1 MNDIIDEIKLIK
13 EELINLSKKGAG
25 VTGEIPNSY
34 VETSTPQGTT
44 SATLEDVTGMS
55 TTITLT
61 ATTNIVAIASFQAQT
76 QSGASAST
84 IAVAISI
91 NGVDHDETQRYL
103 SGSNDV
109 GIGAIVHRTATA
121 LPAGTYTV
129 KLRFRR
135 VSGVST
141 PGLNRADMSVIALQG
156 VKGADGANGT
166 NGTNGTNGAT
176 GATGPAGTVDN
187 ASGLTL
193 TEIATPSA
201 PTSGK
206 VKIYAKSDDKV
217 YKQDSAGVETEIGA
231 GGGGGSVLEV
241 QVFS

>member
-25 VTGEIPNSY
+25 TTGEIPNSY
-34 VETSTPQGTT
+34 IETSTPQGTV
-44 SATLEDVTGMS
+44 SATLEDVAGMS

-61 ATTNIVAIASFQAQT
+61 ATTNILVIASFQSQT

-84 IAVAISI
+84 IAVAVNI
-91 NGVDHDETQRYL
+91 NGTDHDETQRYL
-103 SGSNDV
+103 SGTNDV
-109 GIGAIVHRTATA
+109 GIGAVVHRTTTA

-156 VKGADGANGT
+156 VRGTDGSNGT
-166 NGTNGTNGAT
+166 NGIDGVDGAT
-176 GATGPAGTVDN
+176 GPTGPAGTVDN
-187 ASGLTL
+187 TTGITL
-193 TEIATPSA
+193 TEIATPATPSA
-201 PTSGK
+201 GYLK
-206 VKIYAKSDDKV
+206 VYAKSDDKL
-217 YKQDSAGVETEIGA
+217 YYLDSTGTEQAVGA
-231 GGGGGSVLEV
+231 GGGGSVLEV